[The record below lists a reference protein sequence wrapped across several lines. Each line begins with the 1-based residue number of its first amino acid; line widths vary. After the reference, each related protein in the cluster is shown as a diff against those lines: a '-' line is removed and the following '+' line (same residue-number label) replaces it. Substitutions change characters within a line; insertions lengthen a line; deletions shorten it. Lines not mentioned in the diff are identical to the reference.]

1 MPRKADIESAWFRS
15 IVIEPNGR
23 RTVTTSRFIC
33 ELEAVKWIWSAKQ
46 ANQWVENYVT
56 TFRDVS
62 TDEGDNRTF
71 LLFNP
76 NGGL

>member
-1 MPRKADIESAWFRS
+1 MPRTADIETAWYRS

-46 ANQWVENYVT
+46 ANQCYVT

-62 TDEGDNRTF
+62 TEEGDNRTF
-71 LLFNP
+71 QLFNP